1 MRTGRAA
8 AIGLSALILAAGWAG
23 ALRAGEARVPTGLW
37 LTEDRGGVVRV
48 EPCGAALCGVIVG
61 LSDFPPSGVK
71 LDVHGRSQCHLTL
84 LAGLRPQEDGR
95 WHGTVT
101 NPEDGRTYSAEVW
114 VPADGTLR
122 LRGYVGLPLF
132 GSTQLWPPYAGKLRD
147 DCRFP

>member
-1 MRTGRAA
+1 MARAA
-8 AIGLSALILAAGWAG
+8 LIWLGVAALGAWLAGPAWA
-23 ALRAGEARVPTGLW
+23 ADARLPTGLW
-37 LTEDRGGVVRV
+37 LTEDRGGIVRV
-48 EPCGAALCGVIVG
+48 EPCGGALCGVIVG

-84 LAGLRPQEDGR
+84 LAGLRLQDDGR

-114 VPADGTLR
+114 VPADGILR

-132 GSTQLWPPYAGKLRD
+132 GSTQLWPPYTGRLRD
-147 DCRFP
+147 DCHFP